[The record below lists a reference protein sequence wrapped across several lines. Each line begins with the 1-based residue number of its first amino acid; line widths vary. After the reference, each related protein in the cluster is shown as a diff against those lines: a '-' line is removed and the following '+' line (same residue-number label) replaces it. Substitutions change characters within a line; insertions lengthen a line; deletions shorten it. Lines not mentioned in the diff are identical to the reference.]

1 MNKAGSGGVLQDGF
15 DLDLKTEARG
25 MGFPSQLKSTFLRS
39 LWL

>member
-15 DLDLKTEARG
+15 DLDLKTEARE

-39 LWL
+39 LLL